1 MGDLG
6 QLLSWLKLV
15 AGLLGRLDGILEPLF
30 HPNEILAGL
39 LKDSLGLLTNVWY
52 GFVLSTTNVE
62 APGGDFVN
70 NTTIQLFEPKV
81 QIVANA
87 ALALVAI
94 WASYRIM
101 WGHGLRTQYSARILL
116 PRLFMGAVLI
126 NFSMPMFQAVVAISN
141 TLCQVV
147 EAFVKLNDLT
157 AFTALFAFDPASP
170 FAIVTTA
177 VLAAGYDV
185 LAITYFVRYAIL
197 VVLAITAPIAGL
209 MFTLPETHHISKQW
223 ASHFTTNLFMQPAQ
237 LFVLAIG
244 FALERNGT
252 NPLHHL
258 FALASLFIVFK
269 VPGALGGAE
278 KAAHK
283 LQSTVDMAF
292 KHIEHA
298 VMKA

>member
-1 MGDLG
+1 VSE
-6 QLLSWLKLV
+6 LLSWLKLAV
-15 AGLLGRLDGILEPLF
+15 GLLERLDRILEPIF
-30 HPNEILAGL
+30 HPNEVLAALINDTIGL
-39 LKDSLGLLTNVWY
+39 VYDVWSR
-52 GFVLSTTNVE
+52 FILSTTDFE
-62 APGGDFVN
+62 THGGDFISN
-70 NTTIQLFEPKV
+70 ATIQLFEPKV
-81 QIVANA
+81 QLVANA

-126 NFSMPMFQAVVAISN
+126 NFSLPLFQSVVAISN
-141 TLCQVV
+141 TLCGVV
-147 EAFVKLNDLT
+147 QAFVRLDDPS
-157 AFTALFAFDPASP
+157 AFKAAFAFDPRSG

-185 LAITYFVRYAIL
+185 FAITYFVRYAIL

-209 MFTLPETHHISKQW
+209 MFALPETHHISKQW

-244 FALERNGT
+244 FALERNGAS
-252 NPLHHL
+252 PVHHL

-283 LQSTVDMAF
+283 LQSTVEMAF
-292 KHIEHA
+292 HHIEHA